1 MKNFSR
7 SKELFEKAK
16 QHLVGGV
23 NSPVR
28 AFKSVGGTP
37 IFMQSGSGSK
47 IKDADGNEF
56 IDLVGSWGPLILG
69 HAPPQVV
76 KAVKSASEKG
86 FSFGTSCEAEAQLAE
101 MIQEAFPSIELMRF
115 VSSGTEAVMSA
126 IRLARAFTGR
136 NKIVK
141 FAGCYHGHSDSLLVK
156 AGSGIA
162 TLGIPGSAG
171 VPPDLVKDTIIIPF
185 NDVKNLQEVFE
196 LNHRQIGC
204 VIIEPVIGNM
214 GVILPQNNFLDEL
227 RKITAANNSLL
238 IFDEVM
244 TGFRACY
251 GGAQKIYNIHPDLTT
266 LGKVI
271 GGGFPAAAYGGKK
284 EIMEMISPMGNVYQA
299 GTLSGNP
306 VAMASGIATLT
317 ELKRQNPYSQ
327 FENISKLLCNLFL
340 QKMNEKRIPAQANYF
355 GSMLTFFFTG
365 EKIVD
370 SRLAETCDTK
380 QFAKFFWNMIEEGV
394 YLPPAQFEACF
405 LNSALNDE
413 DVEMIKSAIINSVNK
428 L

>member
-1 MKNFSR
+1 MKKFSR
-7 SKELFEKAK
+7 SKELFEKA
-16 QHLVGGV
+16 QRHLVGGV
-23 NSPVR
+23 SSPVR
-28 AFKSVGGTP
+28 AFKGVGGSP
-37 IFMQSGSGSK
+37 IFMQSGHGSR

-69 HAPPQVV
+69 HAHPEVV
-76 KAVKSASEKG
+76 KAVKNAVEKG
-86 FSFGTSCEAEAQLAE
+86 FSFGASCEAETQLAE
-101 MIQEAFPSIELMRF
+101 LIQEAFPSMELMRF

-126 IRLARAFTGR
+126 IRLARAYTGR

-171 VPPDLVKDTIIIPF
+171 VPPELVKDTIVIPF
-185 NDVKNLQEVFE
+185 NDVKSLQEVFDSH
-196 LNHRQIGC
+196 HREIAC

-214 GVILPQNNFLDEL
+214 GVILPEDGFHDQL
-227 RKITAANNSLL
+227 RKITTTNDSLL

-251 GGAQKIYNIHPDLTT
+251 GGAQSVFNITPDITT

-271 GGGFPAAAYGGKK
+271 GGGFPVAVYGGTK

-317 ELKRQNPYSQ
+317 ELKKQNPYSR
-327 FENISKLLCNLFL
+327 FENISKSLCTVFL
-340 QKMNEKRIPAQANYF
+340 QAMREKKHPAQANYF

-365 EKIVD
+365 EKIAD
-370 SRLAETCDTK
+370 SHSAETCDTK
-380 QFAKFFWNMIEEGV
+380 QFAKFFWNMIEEDI
-394 YLPPAQFEACF
+394 YLPPSQFESCF
-405 LNSALNDE
+405 LNSALGDH
-413 DVEMIKSAIINSVNK
+413 DVEMIKNAIINSVNK